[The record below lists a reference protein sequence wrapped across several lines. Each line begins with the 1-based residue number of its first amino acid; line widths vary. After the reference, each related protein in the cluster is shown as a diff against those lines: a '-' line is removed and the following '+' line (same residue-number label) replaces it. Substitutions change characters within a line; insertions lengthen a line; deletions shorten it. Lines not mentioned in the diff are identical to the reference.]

1 MTEKKDVAGVEEVF
15 ELNDSDLSG
24 VAGGGQGGKKGRCP
38 GCGDDRFVSLG
49 GNKIRCTSCGWEGTK
64 ESIGL

>member
-1 MTEKKDVAGVEEVF
+1 MSEKMNPMVEEDARALDDAQ
-15 ELNDSDLSG
+15 LNE

-38 GCGDDRFVSLG
+38 GCGSDRFVSLG